1 MPSPRRSQVTPLT
14 VWTVG
19 LHALALVTLLWLLT
33 QSAMVLSWVMVS
45 LFLALAANPLV
56 SWLEARGLRRGLAVL
71 GVALLGLGLLSAL
84 VVTLVPMLVEQGRAL
99 VQAAPGFL
107 DRLQHHPWVEKLDK
121 RYDVIDQAAQQLQ
134 RQVSGMPGP
143 MLGVVTDVLRNVVAA
158 VTVAVLTVFFLLFG
172 DDLFQALLRWVRPT
186 QRERYARIGHRMK
199 GVVGGYVAGS
209 FLISLIGGIT
219 TAVITLVLGVP
230 YFLPLGLMMT
240 VLGLIPFV
248 GTFLGGILVTSTTM
262 ASVGMK
268 QGLIALALFVVYQQV
283 ESNLLQ
289 PLVQRHTL
297 KMNPLIIALVML
309 VGTGLA
315 GLLGALLSLPIAGAL
330 QVLMQERLARLH
342 ERWAFE
348 ESSGE
353 GVILQPHDE
362 GPRDPP
368 PSQPPSISH

>member
-19 LHALALVTLLWLLT
+19 LHALALVAVLWLLT

-71 GVALLGLGLLSAL
+71 GVALLGLGMLSAL

-121 RYDVIDQAAQQLQ
+121 RYDVIDQAAQQLR

-158 VTVAVLTVFFLLFG
+158 VTVAVLTIFFLLFG

-209 FLISLIGGIT
+209 FLISLIGGVT

-248 GTFLGGILVTSTTM
+248 GTFLGGILVTGTTM
-262 ASVGMK
+262 ASVGMN

-283 ESNLLQ
+283 EGNLLQ